1 MKNNTLAMIA
11 TIALVL
17 GPASLIGYIDPAVC
31 KGLPTSE
38 FISCDA
44 AAAQHI
50 WGFWGFTIFG
60 AATLLIGYLR
70 NKKKAKA

>member
-60 AATLLIGYLR
+60 AATLLMSYLR